1 MHEIVDRLSNI
12 ATRCRKAALINKL
25 TKNSPHGKFFVGI
38 ASYLIARSPPA
49 RGSWYT
55 REPVVAFHRYLRPL
69 GQSTAQRRT
78 SSRRKRDFVQ
88 PKADDGL
95 ISRPPFPTEAE
106 KYQLSLLRR

>member
-69 GQSTAQRRT
+69 GQSTAQRRMT
-78 SSRRKRDFVQ
+78 DLSHDPRFRPKPKNTNSRYS
-88 PKADDGL
+88 ADDFITDLTFLPKG
-95 ISRPPFPTEAE
+95 
-106 KYQLSLLRR
+106 

>member
-49 RGSWYT
+49 RALGT
-55 REPVVAFHRYLRPL
+55 PVSQLSLF
-69 GQSTAQRRT
+69 TAT
-78 SSRRKRDFVQ
+78 FTLSGN
-88 PKADDGL
+88 PPHKADDVL
-95 ISRPPFPTEAE
+95 IARPPFLTEAR
-106 KYQLSLLRR
+106 KYQLSLLHR